1 MALIV
6 ADRVKQY
13 TNTTGTDPYTFS
25 GGVDGFQDFSDVSS
39 DGDTLYY
46 SVSDDI
52 NWEVGLGTY
61 ASAGGTLT
69 RTTIFSSSNADS
81 AVNWGVGTKT
91 IFVTY
96 PADKAVIQDA
106 SGNVD
111 VPNNLTVGGTVD
123 GVDIAARDADLT
135 TTTNTANAALPKAGG
150 TMTGNLVLNADPT
163 ASLQAATKQYVDTIA
178 AAGIHYHT
186 PARAEAPANLPST
199 YDNGTSGVGATLTN
213 SGTQVAIVI
222 DGIAL
227 SSSDRVLVYQ
237 QTDPAHNGVY
247 TVTTVG
253 SVSTNWVLTRATD
266 ADSYEPSDPDALG
279 QGDAFFISAGDTGA
293 GETYVMTTVGTI
305 TFGTTGIV
313 FTQISATAIYSAGA
327 GLTLTGQEFSL
338 NTPVASAT
346 ALATGRTIGMTGDVV
361 WTSAAF
367 DGSGNVT
374 GTATIQPDSV
384 ALGTD
389 TTGNYVAAGAVSGT
403 GLSGSSASEGGT
415 FTVTSNATALNTAST
430 IVARDGSGDFA
441 AGTVTAALSGNS
453 TTATALAT
461 GRTIGMT
468 GDVVWTSAS
477 FDGSG
482 NVTGTATIQPDSVA
496 LGTDTTGNYVE
507 SVANG
512 SYLTGGGAASEGA
525 ALTLGVDATD
535 LNTASKV
542 VARDASGNFVAGT
555 ITAAL
560 TGNAS
565 TATTLQTARTIGG
578 VSFNGAAD
586 INLPGVNTAGTQATS
601 GNAGSATVLQT
612 ARTINGTSFDG
623 SADITITAA
632 ATNVNTQLASLG
644 VGTAASGTA
653 GEIRATNNVTAYY
666 SDDRLKTKLGNIEGA
681 LDLVGRLNGFYYEAN
696 QTAVDLGYEVKREVG
711 VSAQEVEAIMPEIVA
726 PAPIDAKYLTV
737 RYERLAP
744 LLIEAIK
751 ELKDR
756 VESLEA
762 QLQEK

>member
-1 MALIV
+1 MS
-6 ADRVKQY
+6 
-13 TNTTGTDPYTFS
+13 F
-25 GGVDGFQDFSDVSS
+25 
-39 DGDTLYY
+39 
-46 SVSDDI
+46 
-52 NWEVGLGTY
+52 GL
-61 ASAGGTLT
+61 LL
-69 RTTIFSSSNADS
+69 RLM
-81 AVNWGVGTKT
+81 V
-91 IFVTY
+91 
-96 PADKAVIQDA
+96 
-106 SGNVD
+106 
-111 VPNNLTVGGTVD
+111 
-123 GVDIAARDADLT
+123 
-135 TTTNTANAALPKAGG
+135 
-150 TMTGNLVLNADPT
+150 
-163 ASLQAATKQYVDTIA
+163 
-178 AAGIHYHT
+178 
-186 PARAEAPANLPST
+186 
-199 YDNGTSGVGATLTN
+199 
-213 SGTQVAIVI
+213 
-222 DGIAL
+222 
-227 SSSDRVLVYQ
+227 
-237 QTDPAHNGVY
+237 
-247 TVTTVG
+247 
-253 SVSTNWVLTRATD
+253 
-266 ADSYEPSDPDALG
+266 
-279 QGDAFFISAGDTGA
+279 
-293 GETYVMTTVGTI
+293 
-305 TFGTTGIV
+305 
-313 FTQISATAIYSAGA
+313 
-327 GLTLTGQEFSL
+327 
-338 NTPVASAT
+338 
-346 ALATGRTIGMTGDVV
+346 LAT
-361 WTSAAF
+361 S
-367 DGSGNVT
+367 
-374 GTATIQPDSV
+374 Q
-384 ALGTD
+384 AL
-389 TTGNYVAAGAVSGT
+389 
-403 GLSGSSASEGGT
+403 LL
-415 FTVTSNATALNTAST
+415 FRL
-430 IVARDGSGDFA
+430 
-441 AGTVTAALSGNS
+441 
-453 TTATALAT
+453 
-461 GRTIGMT
+461 
-468 GDVVWTSAS
+468 
-477 FDGSG
+477 
-482 NVTGTATIQPDSVA
+482 DSVA

-525 ALTLGVDATD
+525 VLTLGVDATD

-751 ELKDR
+751 ELKDK
-756 VESLEA
+756 VEALEA
-762 QLQEK
+762 QIQGK